1 MTLDTSLTG
10 AGLTGASLT
19 ETSVAEAPARGA
31 VRSGT
36 IGTSAT
42 RPDGIAKVQ
51 GSFEFSSDLSADGC
65 LWGATLRSP
74 HPSARIVRIDVSGA
88 WKIDGVETVLTAAD
102 VPGVATYGLIS
113 QDQPVFAADVVRYVG
128 EPIAA
133 VAADHPETCRRALE
147 AIVVEYEML
156 EPLLDAEAAIAGSHP
171 PIHPDGNL
179 IRHQRIVRGDP
190 DVVGEVVVEGT
201 YEIGM
206 QDQAFLGL
214 EAALA
219 IPDPG
224 GQGIELHVATQWLH
238 EDRQQIAACL
248 DLPVDAVRLVLG
260 GVGGAFGARE
270 DISLQVHTCLLAL
283 RLGRPVR
290 IAYSRAESFVGHVHR
305 HPATIWMRHHAT
317 ADGEIVKIEARMVLD
332 GGAYASTSSA
342 VLINAVTHTQG
353 PYRCPNAV
361 VDGYAVRTNHLPCGA
376 MRGFGVVQACF
387 AHESQMDRLALAC
400 GLDPVEIRLRNAM
413 RTGDELITG
422 QPVVN
427 VAPVERCIRDTAA
440 LPLPTEPI
448 GGTVGADGSVD
459 VMKLPGGAGLTADP
473 GDVVRGIGWGVAI
486 KNLMY
491 SEGFDD
497 YATARCSLTEG
508 VATLKFATSEVG
520 QGFVTIAPQIARTI
534 LGVDDVVLDRI
545 DTQVGSAGSTSASRQ
560 TWMSGGAVDAAC
572 RTVRERMFE
581 HVGRLHDVDPI
592 RLVVDGTDIV
602 DSVSGWRISVV
613 EATAGVEFDE
623 TVEYHHPETEELDEN
638 GQGNCHTAFA
648 FVAHRAVVDVDP
660 RLGLVKVVQIATAQ
674 DVGRAL
680 NPLSVLGQ
688 IEGGIA
694 QGLGLAVMEEIIQVD
709 GVIRNGNFTDYL
721 LPTFLDMPEVVA
733 TLIEEPDPH
742 APLGAKGVGEPPC
755 ISSTP
760 AIVNAIRD
768 ALRQVDGVG
777 KPLSRV
783 PVRPGDICL

>member
-1 MTLDTSLTG
+1 MTTI
-10 AGLTGASLT
+10 
-19 ETSVAEAPARGA
+19 EAPAVTAPTGA
-31 VRSGT
+31 ASRHGT
-36 IGTSAT
+36 IGTSPT
-42 RPDGIAKVQ
+42 RPDGVAKVQ
-51 GSFEFSSDLSADGC
+51 GTFAFSSDLSADGC

-74 HPSARIVRIDVSGA
+74 HPYARIRSIDLSAA
-88 WKIDGVETVLTAAD
+88 WKIAGVEAVVTAAD
-102 VPGVATYGLIS
+102 VPGSMFYGLIS
-113 QDQPVFAADVVRYVG
+113 QDQPVFASDVVRYVG
-128 EPIAA
+128 EPVAA
-133 VAADHPETCRRALE
+133 VAADHPETCRRALA
-147 AIVVEYEML
+147 AIVVDYEL
-156 EPLLDAEAAIAGSHP
+156 LDPLLDPEAAIDGSHP

-179 IRHQRIVRGDP
+179 IRHQRIVCGDQS
-190 DVVGEVVVEGT
+190 VVGDVVVEGT

-219 IPDPG
+219 VPDPG
-224 GQGIELHVATQWLH
+224 GKGVELHVATQWLH
-238 EDRQQIAACL
+238 EDRHQIAACL
-248 DLPVDAVRLVLG
+248 GLPDEAVRLVLG

-290 IAYSRAESFVGHVHR
+290 IAYSRAESFLGHVHR

-317 ADGEIVKIEARMVLD
+317 DAGEIVKIEARMVFD

-342 VLINAVTHTQG
+342 VLINGITHTQG
-353 PYRCPNAV
+353 PYRCANAV

-387 AHESQMDRLALAC
+387 AHESQMDRLAEAC
-400 GLDPVEIRLRNAM
+400 GIDRVEIRLLNAM
-413 RTGDELITG
+413 RTGDPLITG

-427 VAPVERCIRDTAA
+427 VAPVEQCIRDTAA
-440 LPLPTEPI
+440 LPMPGP
-448 GGTVGADGSVD
+448 ADEH
-459 VMKLPGGAGLTADP
+459 VMALPGGAGRTADP
-473 GDVVRGIGWGVAI
+473 ADIVRGVGWGVAI

-497 YATARCSLTEG
+497 YSTARCRLAAG

-520 QGFVTIAPQIARTI
+520 QGFVTIAGQIARSI
-534 LGVDDVVLDRI
+534 LGVDEVVLDRI

-572 RTVRERMFE
+572 RAVRERLFE
-581 HVGRLHDVDPI
+581 AVAAANGLDALRLAVEGTD
-592 RLVVDGTDIV
+592 VVDV
-602 DSVSGWRISVV
+602 VSGWRQSIAD
-613 EATAGVEFDE
+613 ATTGLVLDE
-623 TVEYHHPETEELDEN
+623 TVEYRHPPTEDLDEN
-638 GQGNCHTAFA
+638 GQGHCHTAFA

-660 RLGLVKVVQIATAQ
+660 LLGLVKVVQVATAQ

-680 NPLSVLGQ
+680 NPLSVTGQ

-694 QGLGLAVMEEIIQVD
+694 QGLGLAVMEEIIQID

-721 LPTFLDMPEVVA
+721 LPTFLDMPEVVS
-733 TLIEEPDPH
+733 TLIEIPDPH

-760 AIVNAIRD
+760 AIVAAIRD

-777 KPLSRV
+777 KPLTRV
-783 PVRPGDICL
+783 PVRPSDICL